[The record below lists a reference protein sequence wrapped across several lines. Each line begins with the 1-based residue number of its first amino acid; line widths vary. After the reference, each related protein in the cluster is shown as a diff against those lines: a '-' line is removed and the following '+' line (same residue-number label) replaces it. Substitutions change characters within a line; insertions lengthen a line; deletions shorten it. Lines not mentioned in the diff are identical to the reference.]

1 MDEIKK
7 KISDLL
13 NEVKQNP
20 GTLFGI
26 LYPYLLVIVII
37 IGLYYVANV
46 GNIAINKTSA
56 FIPDTTVITDLPV
69 IEARTVPPVDIFKLK
84 EPSQELISAGKELYK
99 ANCASCHNETGA
111 GGGPASVGLNPT
123 PRNFTKA
130 DGWKNGRTLSA
141 IYTTLEE
148 GIEGSAMISY
158 NFLSP
163 QDRISIAHYIR
174 QEFMKDAPLDSDADL
189 TALNSIY
196 NLSAGMKIPAQIPV
210 SAAIEILTSENA
222 QKEILLN
229 KALLAI
235 TNNKNNYPVTLFE
248 FIVSNQKLAL
258 SSLINSD
265 KWRVNENAFINFV
278 VLNSNHNG
286 FNSEI
291 INISE
296 SDRKQLFNYLNK
308 LLQS

>member
-1 MDEIKK
+1 MEEMKK
-7 KISDLL
+7 KISEIL

-20 GTLFGI
+20 GTLFGL
-26 LYPYLLVIVII
+26 LYPYILVIIII

-56 FIPDTTVITDLPV
+56 FIPDTTVNSDLTV
-69 IEARTVPPVDIFKLK
+69 VEARTVPPVDIFKLR
-84 EPSQELISAGKELYK
+84 EPTEELLTAGKELYK

-111 GGGPASVGLNPT
+111 GGGPASIGLNPA
-123 PRNFTKA
+123 PRNFTSP

-158 NFLSP
+158 NFLLP
-163 QDRISIAHYIR
+163 QDRIAIAHYIR

-196 NLSAGMKIPAQIPV
+196 NLSAGMKVPAQIPV
-210 SAAIEILTSENA
+210 AAAMEIIASENS
-222 QKEILLN
+222 QKEVKLEE
-229 KALLAI
+229 ALQTI
-235 TNNKNNYPVTLFE
+235 TIDENIYPVALFE
-248 FIVSNQKLAL
+248 IIVSNERLAL
-258 SSLINSD
+258 LSLINSD
-265 KWRVNENAFINFV
+265 QWRVSETRFFNFV
-278 VLNSNHNG
+278 LLNSNYNG

-291 INISE
+291 INLSN
-296 SDRKQLFNYLNK
+296 SDKTLLFNYLNQ
-308 LLQS
+308 LL

>member
-1 MDEIKK
+1 MEEIKK
-7 KISDLL
+7 KISEIL

-20 GTLFGI
+20 GALFGL
-26 LYPYLLVIVII
+26 LYPYILVIIII

-56 FIPDTTVITDLPV
+56 FIPDTTEVTDLAV
-69 IEARTVPPVDIFKLK
+69 VQARTVPPVDIFKLK
-84 EPSQELISAGKELYK
+84 VPTEELLTAGKELYK

-111 GGGPASVGLNPT
+111 GGGPASVGLNPA
-123 PRNFTKA
+123 PRNFTSL

-158 NFLSP
+158 NFLLP
-163 QDRISIAHYIR
+163 QDRIAIAHYIR

-210 SAAIEILTSENA
+210 AAAMEIIASENS
-222 QKEILLN
+222 QKEVKLKEALQTITINEN
-229 KALLAI
+229 K
-235 TNNKNNYPVTLFE
+235 YPVALFE
-248 FIVSNQKLAL
+248 IITSNKRLAL
-258 SSLINSD
+258 TSLINSD
-265 KWRVNENAFINFV
+265 KWRVNETGFFNFV
-278 VLNSNHNG
+278 LLNSNYNG

-291 INISE
+291 INLSN
-296 SDRKQLFNYLNK
+296 SDKTLLFNYLNQ
-308 LLQS
+308 LL